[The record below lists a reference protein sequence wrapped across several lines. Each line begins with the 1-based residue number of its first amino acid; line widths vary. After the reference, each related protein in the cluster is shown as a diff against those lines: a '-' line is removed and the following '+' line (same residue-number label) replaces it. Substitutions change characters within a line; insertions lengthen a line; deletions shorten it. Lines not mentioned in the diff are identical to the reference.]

1 MSSPTRTGFALLSAT
16 LLMAAIAIAGAH
28 ATTATAATARAA
40 ATQTAREDSRHVSRS
55 TVHASAARSAV
66 GYWTRQRMA
75 NAQPYD
81 RSPRAAAAITGTA
94 PIAKAPTASATSVPP
109 TAGAL
114 SAQSAVRAATGLA
127 RPYTNAPDRLN
138 ARLFFTHGGINY
150 VCSGTL
156 VNSASK
162 RMVSTAG
169 HCVSNG
175 AGRWHDNM
183 LVVPGYSSQCGSC
196 GDAPYGVWSARTV
209 TTQTQWHRSAN
220 IKHDVGFVVTRSRDG
235 QRIVDALGGQ
245 GIRFNVA
252 RSQQFRAYGYP
263 AAAPFSG
270 FDQYACPS
278 TRLADDNPTTQQG
291 PSTIRIGCAM
301 TGGASGGGWV
311 IRQSG
316 GLGFLNG
323 INSYKYVAGPKE
335 NANHMY
341 GPYFGTAAR
350 SLYRYTASLR

>member
-1 MSSPTRTGFALLSAT
+1 
-16 LLMAAIAIAGAH
+16 
-28 ATTATAATARAA
+28 
-40 ATQTAREDSRHVSRS
+40 
-55 TVHASAARSAV
+55 
-66 GYWTRQRMA
+66 MA

-81 RSPRAAAAITGTA
+81 LAPRAATGTTGAA
-94 PIAKAPTASATSVPP
+94 PIAPPATGPATSVPP
-109 TAGAL
+109 TAGATG
-114 SAQSAVRAATGLA
+114 AQTAVRAAAGLA

-138 ARLFFTHGGINY
+138 ARLFFTDGGLNY

-169 HCVSNG
+169 HCVSDG
-175 AGRWHDNM
+175 AGRWHGNL

-196 GDAPYGVWSARTV
+196 GDAPYGVWAARTV
-209 TTQTQWHRSAN
+209 TTQARWHRSAN
-220 IKHDVGFVVTRSRDG
+220 IKHDVGFVVTRSRNG
-235 QRIVDALGGQ
+235 QRIADALGGQ

-278 TRLADDNPTTQQG
+278 PRLADDNPTPQRG
-291 PSTIRIGCAM
+291 PLTIRIGCTM

-316 GLGFLNG
+316 GLGFVNG
-323 INSYKYVAGPKE
+323 ITSYKYLAGPKE
-335 NANHMY
+335 NANHIY

-350 SLYRYTASLR
+350 SLYRYTASLG